1 MTDIRD
7 GREGRRSLAPAP
19 PARAGRVRAGLV
31 VFDLDGTLVDSRADI
46 GSGLNAALAQVHPGT
61 PPLSAEQVRSMIGE
75 GALLLVTKALRAT
88 GHPDAPQD
96 VLPVFLECY
105 RARLLDET
113 RLYPGARET
122 LEALSGRTL
131 AVLTNKPGDLSR
143 SILEGLGVASF
154 FAHVYGGGDVPG
166 KKPDPAGLR
175 MLLGAAGAR
184 PEEAV
189 MVGDSAIDVATGR
202 AAAVRTVGVT
212 YGFDAEALRAAA
224 PDVLIDRLP
233 DLLGHV

>member
-1 MTDIRD
+1 VT
-7 GREGRRSLAPAP
+7 
-19 PARAGRVRAGLV
+19 AGLV

-46 GSGLNAALAQVHPGT
+46 GSGLNAALARVHPGT

-75 GALLLVTKALRAT
+75 GALLLVTKALRET
-88 GHPDAPQD
+88 GHDDAPQE
-96 VLPVFLECY
+96 VLPVFLDCY
-105 RARLLDET
+105 RERLLDET
-113 RLYPGARET
+113 RLYPGVLET
-122 LEALSGRTL
+122 LQALEGRPM

-143 SILEGLGVASF
+143 TIVEGLGIARF
-154 FAHVYGGGDVPG
+154 FGAVCGGGDGPA

-175 MLLGAAGAR
+175 RLI
-184 PEEAV
+184 EEARARADGTV

-212 YGFDAEALRAAA
+212 YGFDPEGTRAAR

-233 DLLGHV
+233 ELLEHV

>member
-1 MTDIRD
+1 
-7 GREGRRSLAPAP
+7 
-19 PARAGRVRAGLV
+19 VRGGLV

-46 GSGLNAALAQVHPGT
+46 GKGLNAALQRVHPGT
-61 PPLSAEQVRSMIGE
+61 PPLTAEQVRSMIGE

-88 GHPDAPQD
+88 GCDGPPQD

-105 RARLLDET
+105 REHLLDET
-113 RLYPGARET
+113 RLYPGVRET
-122 LEALSGRTL
+122 LEALDGRPL

-143 SILEGLGVASF
+143 AIVDGLGIARF
-154 FAHVYGGGDVPG
+154 FARVVGGGDGPA
-166 KKPDPAGLR
+166 KKPDPEGLR
-175 MLLGAAGAR
+175 RLV
-184 PEEAV
+184 EEAGGGASRAT

-212 YGFDAEALRAAA
+212 YGFDPEGVRAAR

-233 DLLGHV
+233 ALIEHV